1 MGRRVDGR
9 TYEQLRSALGRL
21 ERTTLESTGAYYS
34 AAAGG
39 PVDVRFSVLTSV
51 SIILMSVTLV
61 AGIYGMNF
69 AHMPELGARY
79 GYPAAL
85 GGMLLLGLALGWYF
99 RRRGWL

>member
-1 MGRRVDGR
+1 MWFPHHTVYRDLLGDALDAYHALNANTLNQV
-9 TYEQLRSALGRL
+9 LR
-21 ERTTLESTGAYYS
+21 
-34 AAAGG
+34 
-39 PVDVRFSVLTSV
+39 VLTSV

-99 RRRGWL
+99 KRKGWL